1 MIHAISLRFLVLNTD
16 HDIDLRV
23 IRQKSHIFYY
33 IFFNVIEI
41 FIIKLLILHIR
52 GYIILID
59 ANFFCRTFLTT
70 LEITVICVFTVI
82 IVFLIVGLV
91 IYVYFYGWTIPQ
103 CCKKRNKDYSKV
115 QLQRER
121 KISEIWKNNYWVCL
135 C

>member
-1 MIHAISLRFLVLNTD
+1 M
-16 HDIDLRV
+16 
-23 IRQKSHIFYY
+23 
-33 IFFNVIEI
+33 
-41 FIIKLLILHIR
+41 
-52 GYIILID
+52 ILINV
-59 ANFFCRTFLTT
+59 NFFCRTFLTT

-121 KISEIWKNNYWVCL
+121 KISEIWKNNY
-135 C
+135 